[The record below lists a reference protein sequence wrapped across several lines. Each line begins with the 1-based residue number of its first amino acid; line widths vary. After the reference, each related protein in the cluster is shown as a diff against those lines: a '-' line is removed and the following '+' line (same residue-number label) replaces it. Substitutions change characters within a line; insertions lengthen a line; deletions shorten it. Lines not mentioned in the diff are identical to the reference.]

1 MGLSSHRTCEVD
13 MTNESIQFPN
23 DLNKLKTMTMPEL
36 LVLATQLGF
45 APAGLDLGNGF
56 VNLSLLGCVAKIP
69 AAYSTTQPK
78 GAISGKSGNRLKDKS
93 FCEVIDGQ
101 EYWFGTDVLG
111 SPSII
116 RELDEFKYKPDH
128 IQILWI
134 GVLSQWS
141 RQHKVSLS
149 DLPLI
154 KVVCGMPA
162 ELHADAST
170 RKTATAAY
178 RTGLKSRKGSD
189 KDKDNRLMANGK
201 RFTSQH
207 SLTVPEAASYGRV
220 RGFDPDYMIVHDM
233 GYGTD
238 DTCLFKKGEPEPL
251 ARLTEPNGMVTLY
264 ASQNVNQNL
273 AELAYIRKQ
282 GDNQA
287 LQAHINSSKNRLQ
300 LLHRR
305 LPESQKRNT
314 GLTILGGGAV
324 MANGSFKTE
333 LQQVFSPVVVKD
345 EYETARIFEDIGRGL
360 CRASKS

>member
-1 MGLSSHRTCEVD
+1 
-13 MTNESIQFPN
+13 MTNDILQTSPDIN
-23 DLNKLKTMTMPEL
+23 KLNKLTMPEL
-36 LVLATQLGF
+36 LSLATQIGF

-69 AAYSTTQPK
+69 AAYSPAQPK

-93 FCEVIDGQ
+93 FSEVIDGQ

-111 SPSII
+111 SPSVI

-128 IQILWI
+128 IRILWI

-141 RQHKVSLS
+141 RQHKVSLA

-154 KVVCGMPA
+154 KIVCGMPA
-162 ELHADAST
+162 ELHADAAT
-170 RKTATAAY
+170 RKAATTAY
-178 RTGLKSRKGSD
+178 RSGLKSHKGSD
-189 KDKDNRLMANGK
+189 KDNRLSANAT
-201 RFTSQH
+201 RFTSQF
-207 SLTVPEAASYGRV
+207 SLIVPEAASYGRV

-238 DTCLFKKGEPEPL
+238 DTCLFKKGEAEPL

-273 AELAYIRKQ
+273 AELSYIRKQ
-282 GDNQA
+282 GDSQA

-305 LPESQKRNT
+305 LPESQKKNT

-333 LQQVFSPVVVKD
+333 LQQVFNPVVVKD

-360 CRASKS
+360 YRASKN